1 MPFKPGTGTGN
12 FAHREM
18 VSKALALYSTRLGE
32 IISALERNEMTAEEA
47 CSCIEWLSASL
58 RGTVKWLRTQ
68 IPPYS

>member
-1 MPFKPGTGTGN
+1 MNRKGPEN
-12 FAHREM
+12 AAHREM
-18 VSKALALYSTRLGE
+18 VSKALALYSTRLNE

-47 CSCIEWLSASL
+47 FGCIEWLSASL